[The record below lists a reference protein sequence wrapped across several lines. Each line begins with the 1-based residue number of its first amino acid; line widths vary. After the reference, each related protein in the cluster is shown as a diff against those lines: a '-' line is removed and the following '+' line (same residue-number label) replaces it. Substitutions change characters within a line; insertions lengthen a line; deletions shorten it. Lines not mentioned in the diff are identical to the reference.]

1 MRSQAEAEAGGVL
14 EHLAK
19 NLRRL
24 RLAAGLSQEELARR
38 SGLSRRMVNGVEAG
52 STNISLA
59 NLDHVAAALGVAF
72 VDLVQPPR
80 QRHESLRVL
89 MWQSA
94 SQASQAVLLGA
105 TPASRQ
111 VELWSWTLAPGERY
125 DAQADQAG
133 FSEMLYVLEG
143 ELQVVLAAE
152 TRHLA
157 TGDFFVFSSAQA
169 YAYVNAGVSTLRFT
183 RNVVS

>member
-1 MRSQAEAEAGGVL
+1 MSKIFPIIIGAIYCAVKPRPVACWSTWPKICGACASPPASV
-14 EHLAK
+14 
-19 NLRRL
+19 
-24 RLAAGLSQEELARR
+24 RR
-38 SGLSRRMVNGVEAG
+38 SWR
-52 STNISLA
+52 TSL
-59 NLDHVAAALGVAF
+59 AAALGVAF

-80 QRHESLRVL
+80 QPHDSLRVL

-94 SQASQAVLLGA
+94 SQASRAVLLGA
-105 TPASRQ
+105 APASRQ

-143 ELQVVLAAE
+143 ELQLVLAAG
-152 TRHLA
+152 TRTLA
-157 TGDFFVFSSAQA
+157 TGDFLVFSSAQA

-183 RNVVS
+183 RNVAS

>member
-1 MRSQAEAEAGGVL
+1 MRSQAEAGGVL

-24 RLAAGLSQEELARR
+24 RLAAGLSQEELGRL

-52 STNISLA
+52 GTNISLA
-59 NLDHVAAALGVAF
+59 NLDHVAAALNVAF

-80 QRHESLRVL
+80 QPHDSLRVL
-89 MWQSA
+89 MWQGVSP
-94 SQASQAVLLGA
+94 ASQAVLLGA
-105 TPASRQ
+105 APASRQ

-125 DAQADQAG
+125 DAQADPAG

-143 ELQVVLAAE
+143 ELRLELAAE
-152 TRHLA
+152 TKRLA

-169 YAYVNAGVSTLRFT
+169 YSYVNAGASTLRFT
-183 RNVVS
+183 RNVAS

>member
-1 MRSQAEAEAGGVL
+1 MRSQVEAGGVL

-24 RLAAGLSQEELARR
+24 RQAAGLSQEELARL

-52 STNISLA
+52 GTNISLA

-72 VDLVQPPR
+72 VDLVQPP
-80 QRHESLRVL
+80 QQAQASLRVL

-94 SQASQAVLLGA
+94 TQASQAVLLGA
-105 TPASRQ
+105 APASRQ

-125 DAQADQAG
+125 DAQADPAG

-143 ELQVVLAAE
+143 ELQLVLADG
-152 TRHLA
+152 TRALA
-157 TGDFFVFSSAQA
+157 TGDFLVFSSAQA
-169 YAYVNAGVSTLRFT
+169 YSYVNAGASILRFT
-183 RNVVS
+183 RNVAS

>member
-1 MRSQAEAEAGGVL
+1 MRSQAETGGVL

-24 RLAAGLSQEELARR
+24 RLAAGLSQEELARL

-52 STNISLA
+52 GTNISLA
-59 NLDHVAAALGVAF
+59 NLDHVAAALNVAF
-72 VDLVQPPR
+72 VDLVQPP
-80 QRHESLRVL
+80 QQPHDSLRVL

-94 SQASQAVLLGA
+94 TQASQAVLLGA
-105 TPASRQ
+105 APARRQ

-125 DAQADQAG
+125 DAQADPAG

-143 ELQVVLAAE
+143 ELQLVLAAE
-152 TRHLA
+152 TKRLA
-157 TGDFFVFSSAQA
+157 SGEFFVFSSAQA
-169 YAYVNAGVSTLRFT
+169 YSYVNAGASAARFT

>member
-1 MRSQAEAEAGGVL
+1 MRSQAEAGGVL
-14 EHLAK
+14 AHLAT

-24 RLAAGLSQEELARR
+24 RQAAGLSQEELASQ

-72 VDLVQPPR
+72 VDLVQPP
-80 QRHESLRVL
+80 QRPHDSLRGLV
-89 MWQSA
+89 WQSA
-94 SQASQAVLLGA
+94 SQARQAVLLGA
-105 TPASRQ
+105 APASRQ

-125 DAQADQAG
+125 DAQADPAG

-143 ELQVVLAAE
+143 TLQLVLAAE
-152 TRHLA
+152 TRQLA

-169 YAYVNAGVSTLRFT
+169 YSYVNAGEVSVRFT
-183 RNVVS
+183 RNVAS

>member
-1 MRSQAEAEAGGVL
+1 MRSQAEAGGVL
-14 EHLAK
+14 AHLAT

-24 RLAAGLSQEELARR
+24 RLAAGLSQEELARK

-59 NLDHVAAALGVAF
+59 NLDHVAAALNVAF
-72 VDLVQPPR
+72 VDLVQP
-80 QRHESLRVL
+80 HDSLRVL

-105 TPASRQ
+105 APASRQ
-111 VELWSWTLAPGERY
+111 VELWAWTLAPGERY
-125 DAQADQAG
+125 DAQADPAG
-133 FSEMLYVLEG
+133 FSEMIYVLEG
-143 ELQVVLAAE
+143 ELQLELAAG
-152 TRHLA
+152 TRTLG

-169 YAYVNAGVSTLRFT
+169 YAYVNAGESTLRFT
-183 RNVVS
+183 RNVAS

>member
-1 MRSQAEAEAGGVL
+1 MRSQAEAGGVL
-14 EHLAK
+14 AHLAT

-24 RLAAGLSQEELARR
+24 RQAAGLSQEELGRL

-52 STNISLA
+52 GTNISLA
-59 NLDHVAAALGVAF
+59 NLDHVAAALNVAF

-80 QRHESLRVL
+80 QPHDSLRVL
-89 MWQSA
+89 MWQGVSP
-94 SQASQAVLLGA
+94 ASQAVLLGA
-105 TPASRQ
+105 APASRQ

-125 DAQADQAG
+125 DAQADPPG

-143 ELQVVLAAE
+143 ELQLVLAAE
-152 TRHLA
+152 TKWLA

-169 YAYVNAGVSTLRFT
+169 YSYVNAGASTVRFT
-183 RNVVS
+183 RNVAS